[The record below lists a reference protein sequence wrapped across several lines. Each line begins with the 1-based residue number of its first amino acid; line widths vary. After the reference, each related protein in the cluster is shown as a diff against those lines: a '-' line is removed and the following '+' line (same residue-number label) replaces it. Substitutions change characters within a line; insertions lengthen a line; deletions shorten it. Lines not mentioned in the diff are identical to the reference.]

1 MRASEEL
8 SDISADA
15 PNSLRQAN
23 DADGIMR
30 LQIIV
35 LQKLP
40 TNTNKRLN
48 CMIRPSHILSC
59 VTLNVKQILYCIL
72 SIKYISHYV
81 ITAKRY
87 SNCYKI

>member
-35 LQKLP
+35 LQKLQ
-40 TNTNKRLN
+40 T
-48 CMIRPSHILSC
+48 IQI
-59 VTLNVKQILYCIL
+59 NV
-72 SIKYISHYV
+72 
-81 ITAKRY
+81 
-87 SNCYKI
+87 